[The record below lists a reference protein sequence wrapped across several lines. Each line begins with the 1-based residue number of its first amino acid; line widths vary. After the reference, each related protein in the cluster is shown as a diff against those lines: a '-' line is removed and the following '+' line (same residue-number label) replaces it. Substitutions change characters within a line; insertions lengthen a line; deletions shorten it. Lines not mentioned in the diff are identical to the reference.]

1 MRYGHL
7 NFPALHNLARG
18 DMVRRLPKLEQVD
31 QVYGGCLAGKNGVHH
46 FHDKQ
51 GTKQQKSWS

>member
-18 DMVRRLPKLEQVD
+18 DMVRRLLKLEQVD
-31 QVYGGCLAGKNGVHH
+31 QVYGGCLAGKH
-46 FHDKQ
+46 
-51 GTKQQKSWS
+51 